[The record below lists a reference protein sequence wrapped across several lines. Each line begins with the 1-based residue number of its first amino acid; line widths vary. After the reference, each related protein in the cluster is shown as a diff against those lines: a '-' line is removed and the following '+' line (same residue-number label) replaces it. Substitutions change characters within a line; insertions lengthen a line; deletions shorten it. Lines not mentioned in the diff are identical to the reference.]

1 MIHKRCTQFFPPS
14 LQETSN
20 KGDNTINREWV
31 KVGYNERKRER
42 KREQMGI
49 SNKFI

>member
-1 MIHKRCTQFFPPS
+1 MYTIFSTFF
-14 LQETSN
+14 TGDFN

-42 KREQMGI
+42 KKERADGDF
-49 SNKFI
+49 K